1 MSLSQ
6 APIIR
11 LNPAAVHGLCDAYA
25 AGYRASCDEKDHETI
40 TRWESTLFGDP
51 ERTAFRRG
59 LQDGQRRH
67 YLRNHKAEA
76 LHILHEESI
85 LWRLGACL
93 AVDFLTG
100 SLPGRCTMDRAMEA
114 RAHYTGHRGTVFCDA
129 FDVVMEAVQG
139 FVDPKA
145 IVTPLAPADVAMV
158 GRLHAWL
165 DASGVR
171 PATHRTEE
179 ELIERLA
186 SILAPRT

>member
-1 MSLSQ
+1 MSLPQ

-11 LNPAAVHGLCDAYA
+11 LNPAAVHCLCDAYA
-25 AGYRASCDEKDHETI
+25 AGYQASCDEKDHETI
-40 TRWESTLFGDP
+40 TRRESTLIDDP

-59 LQDGQRRH
+59 LRDGQERH
-67 YLRNHKAEA
+67 RLMIHKAEA

-85 LWRLGACL
+85 LWRLGASL

-100 SLPGRCTMDRAMEA
+100 RIPGRSTMDRAMGA
-114 RAHYTGHRGTVFCDA
+114 RIHYTGHRGTAYCDA
-129 FDVVMEAVQG
+129 FDAVMEIAQG

-145 IVTPLAPADVAMV
+145 IVTPLAPADDAMV
-158 GRLHAWL
+158 GRLHEWL
-165 DASGVR
+165 DASGVP